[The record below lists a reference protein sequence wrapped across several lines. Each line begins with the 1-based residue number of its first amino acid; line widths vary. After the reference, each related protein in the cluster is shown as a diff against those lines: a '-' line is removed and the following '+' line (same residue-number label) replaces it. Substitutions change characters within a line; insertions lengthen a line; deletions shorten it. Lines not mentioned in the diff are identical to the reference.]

1 MEVSSRPTTVA
12 RNVLLVLGVVDLV
25 RGIMHTFV
33 LTWAAANMA
42 RIDSNP
48 DALMLLG
55 IFGNSNLL
63 TGALYLLVASRA
75 REIAGYILGIIPL
88 AYAVGIVG
96 IRLNGVSMQSEFNG
110 KYMMLVYLLVCTV
123 TFGYFIVG
131 RRRGQDRRE
140 ADRRRAEGSEA
151 LRQGTES

>member
-1 MEVSSRPTTVA
+1 MEGSSRPETVA

-33 LTWAAANMA
+33 LTWAAGNIA
-42 RIDSNP
+42 RIDPNP

-55 IFGNSNLL
+55 VFGNSNLL
-63 TGALYLLVASRA
+63 TGALYLLVAFRA
-75 REIAGYILGIIPL
+75 REIAGCILGIIPV

-110 KYMMLVYLLVCTV
+110 KYMMLVYFLVCIV
-123 TFGYFIVG
+123 TFVYFIVA
-131 RRRGQDRRE
+131 RRREDP
-140 ADRRRAEGSEA
+140 
-151 LRQGTES
+151 RQET